1 MTHGRGV
8 PDDAALAAL
17 ARSVGQA
24 LRAAGRTV
32 ATAESCTGGWISKA
46 LTDVAGSSGWVIGG
60 IVSYADAA
68 KSALLG
74 VPGELI
80 QAHGAVSEPV
90 VRAMAEGARKVTGA
104 DVSVAVSGVAGPDG
118 GSAEKPV
125 GTVWFAWA
133 RPDGLK
139 SECVHFP
146 GDRDDVRRR
155 TVRHALLGLIE
166 AAGR

>member
-1 MTHGRGV
+1 MNDGRGI

-17 ARSVGQA
+17 ARAVGQA
-24 LRAAGRTV
+24 LGAAGRTV
-32 ATAESCTGGWISKA
+32 ATAESCTGGWIAKA
-46 LTDVAGSSGWVIGG
+46 LTDVAGSSGWVLGG
-60 IVSYADAA
+60 IVSYADTV
-68 KSALLG
+68 KSGLLG
-74 VPGELI
+74 VPATLI

-90 VRAMAEGARKVTGA
+90 VRSMAEGARKATGA
-104 DVSVAVSGVAGPDG
+104 NVSVAVSGVAGPEG
-118 GSAEKPV
+118 GSPEKPV

-146 GDRDDVRRR
+146 GDRDAVRRR